1 MGAVYDITLKIKFNN
16 EQDVIDA
23 TRSFVD
29 ANSDYA
35 RFSDVDYSSII
46 SAIQIILPKRGFYL
60 REQTDNYIDCN
71 CGFDASYGWESVMQD
86 WFNYLVETSAVLD
99 HSTIAIYPDSGW
111 EKGVAESGTVHWVSD
126 EGFKWGAGANPYEVE
141 IPERPAYPV
150 DERPEP
156 VPMTVDDPE
165 LQRAIDC
172 INEYCEDEFGH
183 IGVEVDDDLSDLGL
197 LYTFAG
203 ENDEWDCQ
211 VSADLINNKILYYIN
226 GDLKGED
233 TYSSLSD
240 MIDNALVDLN
250 WDDLYSNC
258 CDYIDWDEE
267 SDITWGDDEE

>member
-16 EQDVIDA
+16 EQAVIDA

-60 REQTDNYIDCN
+60 KEQTDNYVDCN
-71 CGFDASYGWESVMQD
+71 CGFDASYGWESIMQD

-141 IPERPAYPV
+141 VPERPSYPV
-150 DERPEP
+150 DERPEQ

-165 LQRAIDC
+165 LQEVIDL
-172 INEYCEDEFGH
+172 INDYGEEEFDH
-183 IGVEVDDDLSDLGL
+183 IIVTEGNDLSDIGL
-197 LYTFAG
+197 MYTTA
-203 ENDEWDCQ
+203 ENDMYEWDVQ
-211 VSADLINNKILYYIN
+211 ASVDLLNRKILYYVN
-226 GDLKGED
+226 GELKGED
-233 TYSSLSD
+233 TYPSLAA
-240 MIDNALVDLN
+240 MIDDSWAWLDFDN
-250 WDDLYSNC
+250 LYSNC
-258 CDYIDWDEE
+258 CDYIDWDK
-267 SDITWGDDEE
+267 DPWGDDDE